1 MINVCGLDTTD
12 QCESITDVVYFR
24 QKCVH
29 EGSKE
34 NVLQSCVVV
43 MKKLHTSFQIS

>member
-1 MINVCGLDTTD
+1 MINVGGLDTTD
-12 QCESITDVVYFR
+12 QGESITDVVYPD
-24 QKCVH
+24 
-29 EGSKE
+29 EGRKE